1 MSWKKII
8 KEKKK
13 PSDEDDDELL
23 TREQRISRI
32 KTLQRGNRNAPRM
45 GVEGG
50 TKGRGSKRYGKDN
63 TFRGQ

>member
-1 MSWKKII
+1 MTWKDII

-13 PSDEDDDELL
+13 SSDEDDELL
-23 TREQRISRI
+23 TREQRIARI
-32 KTLQRGNRNAPRM
+32 KTLKRGNKNAPRM

-50 TKGRGSKRYGKDN
+50 TKGRGSKRHGKDN

>member
-1 MSWKKII
+1 MTWKEII

-13 PSDEDDDELL
+13 SSDEDDDELL

-32 KTLQRGNRNAPRM
+32 KTLRRGNKNAPRM

-50 TKGRGSKRYGKDN
+50 TKGRGNKRHGKKN
-63 TFRGQ
+63 TLRGQ